1 MTEKIIIEIETQDN
15 TQAVANG
22 IVSDFKQVEEQSKRT
37 GAASESAAK
46 TAKMSW
52 TEFQSMYTTVLSVI
66 RTGKEVWDEVVGKTV
81 ELSNN
86 VRQMRDV
93 TGQTAEESSRLIQVL
108 DDYKISASDAEK
120 ATKKLATE
128 GLSFNIE
135 TIAKLS

>member
-128 GLSFNIE
+128 FLS
-135 TIAKLS
+135 